1 MTMLE
6 KFSSPQRSLGASD
19 KLARGLGFY
28 SLGLGLLEL
37 AAPRL
42 LTRALGME
50 GSENIVRAYGV
61 REIVSGVGALSDN
74 PAPALWSR
82 VAGDALDL
90 ATLATGLN
98 ADNPKRG
105 NVKIAMAVVLATAL
119 VDVMATRGITERHHR
134 PRHMPIRDYSNR
146 SGFPKSI
153 SDMRGAASDFETPA
167 DMRADIGNGYARADT
182 GRA

>member
-6 KFSSPQRSLGASD
+6 KFSSSQQSLGVAD

-28 SLGLGLLEL
+28 SFGLGLLEL

-42 LTRALGME
+42 LTRTLGME
-50 GSENIVRAYGV
+50 GSEKLVRAYGA

-74 PAPALWSR
+74 PVPALWSR

-90 ATLATGLN
+90 ATLATALTP
-98 ADNPKRG
+98 DNPKRG

-119 VDVMATRGITERHHR
+119 VDIMAAKAATDRHHR
-134 PRHMPIRDYSNR
+134 PRNMPIRDYSNR
-146 SGFPKSI
+146 SGFPQSAEA
-153 SDMRGAASDFETPA
+153 MRGAAGDFETPA
-167 DMRADIGNGYARADT
+167 DMRADIGNGYSRAS
-182 GRA
+182 AVPL